1 MNKKIYDHILK
12 LTNTAKDIC
21 LNDRHKT
28 HGDVAEN
35 HRTIAAFWSSYLSIA
50 IKPSQV
56 AAMLALVKLSRVK
69 NGMVYN
75 EDNFVDA
82 TTLLE
87 LNQKHL
93 NHDTDTDILTFDY
106 TVDTKITA
114 EAFISCE
121 ALIENAKKYN
131 QSAEKETLRLVSH
144 ALLHCMGQN
153 DKSEDEKLTM
163 QRKEDAC
170 LAMFH
175 VKK

>member
-1 MNKKIYDHILK
+1 LENIRAEAPGVDDKKRIVMNKKIYDHILK

-82 TTLLE
+82 TSYVAIAGALRADE
-87 LNQKHL
+87 L
-93 NHDTDTDILTFDY
+93 DIL
-106 TVDTKITA
+106 
-114 EAFISCE
+114 
-121 ALIENAKKYN
+121 
-131 QSAEKETLRLVSH
+131 KETVKH
-144 ALLHCMGQN
+144 PMF
-153 DKSEDEKLTM
+153 T
-163 QRKEDAC
+163 EDAPT
-170 LAMFH
+170 FTGDDIIPE
-175 VKK
+175 VDDPPPDEN